1 MVQRHYQN
9 TPNDHKYPPPV
20 QDDLTHAQLES
31 QLQNAFERE
40 PVEDGILHA
49 AENIIRDALRS
60 PVRQEMLEHLRSL
73 ALNAK
78 DPVVAASTLRCLGRE
93 REAGSA
99 SWRTELVRAALKAD
113 DLLMRDAAIQAAETW
128 GDKEIVEIL
137 QGHTETDEWLRS
149 YLENVIAD
157 LGE

>member
-1 MVQRHYQN
+1 MVQRHYEN
-9 TPNDHKYPPPV
+9 LPNDRKYPPPIR
-20 QDDLTHAQLES
+20 DDLTRAQLER

-60 PVRQEMLEHLRSL
+60 PDRQKVLEHLRSF
-73 ALNAK
+73 ALNTR

-99 SWRTELVRAALKAD
+99 RWRAELVRAALRAD

-128 GDKEIVEIL
+128 GNKEIVDVL
-137 QGHTETDEWLRS
+137 QGHMETDEWLRS
-149 YLENVIAD
+149 YLESVIGD
-157 LGE
+157 LSE